1 MNSRDK
7 VYIVDD
13 DQAMRDSL
21 ALLLE
26 TAGYTVNVFAGT
38 DAFLARCTP
47 ECEGCIILDLN
58 MPGMNGLE
66 LHDSLRRRNI
76 NLAAVFLT
84 GYGTIP
90 AAVKAMRNG
99 ATDFL
104 TKPIDGKVLLKCV
117 ADALDRSREM
127 SAHSSD
133 ARAVDARLQQ
143 LTPRER
149 EIVKLIAE
157 GRTSKEI
164 GLALNISY
172 RTVDVH
178 RRHLMHKL
186 GTSSNLEVARLVF
199 KSGNAPGAQ
208 RQ

>member
-1 MNSRDK
+1 METGEK

-21 ALLLE
+21 ELLLE
-26 TAGYTVNVFAGT
+26 TAGYGVVAFSDAE
-38 DAFLARCTP
+38 AFLGACTP
-47 ECEGCIILDLN
+47 DCEGCIVLDLN
-58 MPGMNGLE
+58 MPGMGGLALQE
-66 LHDSLRRRNI
+66 TLREKSV
-76 NLAAVFLT
+76 NLPVVFLT

-90 AAVKAMRNG
+90 AAVKAMRGG

-104 TKPIDGKVLLKCV
+104 TKPVDGKVLLGCV
-117 ADALDRSREM
+117 ADALDRSREL

-133 ARAVDARLQQ
+133 ARAVSARLEQ

-157 GRTSKEI
+157 GQTSKEI
-164 GLALNISY
+164 GRALNISY

-178 RRHLMHKL
+178 RRHLMRKL
-186 GTSSNLEVARLVF
+186 GTASNLEVARLMF
-199 KSGNAPGAQ
+199 KSSGVAGSP